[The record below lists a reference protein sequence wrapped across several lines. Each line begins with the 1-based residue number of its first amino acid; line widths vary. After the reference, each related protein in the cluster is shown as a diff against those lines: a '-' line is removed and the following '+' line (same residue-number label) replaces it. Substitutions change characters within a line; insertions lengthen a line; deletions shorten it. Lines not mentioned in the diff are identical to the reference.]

1 MIQLEVDSEL
11 DFPGFCLAASA
22 RLPLDGI
29 IGLFGPSGHGKSTL
43 LRVISGLERG
53 SRGRIA
59 LGGEV
64 WQDDAH
70 RRFVEPHRRGV
81 GYVFQ
86 DARLFAH
93 LSVRGN
99 LRFAERRAPA
109 VGPGLAFDHIAEML
123 DLGPLMQRRPS
134 TLSGGERQRVAL
146 GRALLTAPRL
156 LLLDEPLSALDLRRK
171 AEIIPYIERLRD
183 ELAVPIIYVTHSLD
197 ELSRLVRNVALM
209 SEGRIVAVG
218 PLQETM
224 ARLDLQPMT
233 GRFEAGSV
241 LEARVQGHD
250 RRYALTLLEVA
261 GQALRMPRIDAAPGS
276 TVRLRVR
283 ARDVAIALS
292 PPGGISIRNV
302 MAGRIAAVEAEPG
315 AFAEVA
321 IDLGGPWLRARIT
334 REAVDDLALAPGRP
348 VFALVKSVALDRRLL
363 APSARPA
370 ADRDEEPGGAQRDA
384 VVASGAEA
392 SARRAR

>member
-1 MIQLEVDSEL
+1 MIGLEVESEL
-11 DFPGFCLAASA
+11 DFPGFRLAASA

-29 IGLFGPSGHGKSTL
+29 MGLFGPSGHGKSTL
-43 LRVISGLERG
+43 LRVVAGLERG

-64 WQDDAH
+64 WQDDSCG
-70 RRFVEPHRRGV
+70 RFVEPHRRGV

-86 DARLFAH
+86 DARLFSH

-109 VGPGLAFDHIAEML
+109 AGPGLAFDHIAEML
-123 DLGPLMQRRPS
+123 DLGPLLPRRPS

-209 SEGRIVAVG
+209 SEGRMVAIG

-261 GQALRMPRIDAAPGS
+261 GQALRMPEIDAAPGA
-276 TVRLRVR
+276 TVRVRVR
-283 ARDVAIALS
+283 ARDVAIALTR
-292 PPGGISIRNV
+292 PEGVSIRNV
-302 MAGRIAAVEAEPG
+302 MAGRIAAVEVEPG
-315 AFAEVA
+315 PFAEVA

-334 REAVDDLALAPGRP
+334 RESVDELALAPGRP
-348 VFALVKSVALDRRLL
+348 VFALVKSVALDRRSLSGPIPVE
-363 APSARPA
+363 AETS
-370 ADRDEEPGGAQRDA
+370 DA
-384 VVASGAEA
+384 
-392 SARRAR
+392 

>member
-1 MIQLEVDSEL
+1 MIRLEVESEL
-11 DFPGFCLAASA
+11 DFPGFRLAASA
-22 RLPLDGI
+22 CLPLDGI
-29 IGLFGPSGHGKSTL
+29 MGLFGPSGHGKSTL
-43 LRVISGLERG
+43 LRIVAGLERG

-59 LGGEV
+59 QGGEI
-64 WQDDAH
+64 WQDDA
-70 RRFVEPHRRGV
+70 RGLFVPPHRRGV

-86 DARLFAH
+86 DVRLFPH

-109 VGPGLAFDHIAEML
+109 AGPGLGFGHIADML
-123 DLGPLMQRRPS
+123 DLAPLLPRRAW

-241 LEARVQGHD
+241 LEARVRGHD
-250 RRYALTLLEVA
+250 PRYALTLLEVA

-302 MAGRIAAVEAEPG
+302 MAGRIAAVEVEPG

-321 IDLGGPWLRARIT
+321 INLGGPLLRARIT
-334 REAVDDLALAPGRP
+334 REAVDELALAPGRP

-363 APSARPA
+363 VPSARPA
-370 ADRDEEPGGAQRDA
+370 ADR
-384 VVASGAEA
+384 A
-392 SARRAR
+392 SAAAIAD

>member
-1 MIQLEVDSEL
+1 MIRLEIESEL
-11 DFPGFCLAASA
+11 DFPGFRLAASA

-29 IGLFGPSGHGKSTL
+29 MGLFGPSGHGKSTL
-43 LRVISGLERG
+43 LRVVAGLERG

-64 WQDDAH
+64 WQDDAQG
-70 RRFVEPHRRGV
+70 RFVEPHRRGV

-86 DARLFAH
+86 DVRLFPH
-93 LSVRGN
+93 LSVRAN

-109 VGPGLAFDHIAEML
+109 AGPGLAFDHIAEML
-123 DLGPLMQRRPS
+123 DLGPLLPRRPS

-146 GRALLTAPRL
+146 GRALLTRPRL

-183 ELAVPIIYVTHSLD
+183 ELAVPIVYVTHSLD

-261 GQALRMPRIDAAPGS
+261 GQALRMPEIDAAPGA
-276 TVRLRVR
+276 TVRVRVR
-283 ARDVAIALS
+283 ARDVAIALTR
-292 PPGGISIRNV
+292 PEGVSIRNV
-302 MAGRIAAVEAEPG
+302 MAGRIAAVEVEPG
-315 AFAEVA
+315 PFAEVA

-334 REAVDDLALAPGRP
+334 RESVDELALAPGRS

-363 APSARPA
+363 APSARPV
-370 ADRDEEPGGAQRDA
+370 ADRAPAATVA
-384 VVASGAEA
+384 VEA
-392 SARRAR
+392 MDHR

>member
-1 MIQLEVDSEL
+1 
-11 DFPGFCLAASA
+11 
-22 RLPLDGI
+22 
-29 IGLFGPSGHGKSTL
+29 
-43 LRVISGLERG
+43 
-53 SRGRIA
+53 
-59 LGGEV
+59 
-64 WQDDAH
+64 
-70 RRFVEPHRRGV
+70 
-81 GYVFQ
+81 
-86 DARLFAH
+86 
-93 LSVRGN
+93 
-99 LRFAERRAPA
+99 
-109 VGPGLAFDHIAEML
+109 
-123 DLGPLMQRRPS
+123 LGPLLHRRPW

-183 ELAVPIIYVTHSLD
+183 ELAVPMIYVTHSLD

-224 ARLDLQPMT
+224 QRLDLQPMT

-241 LEARVQGHD
+241 LEAQVRGHD

-261 GQALRMPRIDAAPGS
+261 GQALRMPQIDAPAAS
-276 TVRLRVR
+276 TVRVRVR
-283 ARDVAIALS
+283 ARDVAIALT
-292 PPGGISIRNV
+292 PPEGVSIRNV

-321 IDLGGPWLRARIT
+321 IDLGGPLLRARIT
-334 REAVDDLALAPGRP
+334 REAVDELALAQGRP

-370 ADRDEEPGGAQRDA
+370 ADR
-384 VVASGAEA
+384 A
-392 SARRAR
+392 SAAAVAD

>member
-1 MIQLEVDSEL
+1 MIRLEVESEL
-11 DFPGFCLAASA
+11 DFPGFRLAASA
-22 RLPLDGI
+22 CLPLDGI
-29 IGLFGPSGHGKSTL
+29 MGLFGPSGHGKSTL
-43 LRVISGLERG
+43 LRIVAGLERG

-59 LGGEV
+59 QGGEI
-64 WQDDAH
+64 WQDDA
-70 RRFVEPHRRGV
+70 RGLFVPSHRRGV

-86 DARLFAH
+86 DARLFPH

-109 VGPGLAFDHIAEML
+109 AGPGLGFGNIADML
-123 DLGPLMQRRPS
+123 DLAPLLPRRPW

-241 LEARVQGHD
+241 LEARVEGHD

-261 GQALRMPRIDAAPGS
+261 GQALRMPEIDAAPGS

-283 ARDVAIALS
+283 ARDVAIALH
-292 PPGGISIRNV
+292 PPEGISIRNV

-315 AFAEVA
+315 PFAEVA
-321 IDLGGPWLRARIT
+321 IDLGGPLLRARIT
-334 REAVDDLALAPGRP
+334 RESVDELALVPGRP

-370 ADRDEEPGGAQRDA
+370 ADR
-384 VVASGAEA
+384 A
-392 SARRAR
+392 SAAALAG

>member
-1 MIQLEVDSEL
+1 MIRLEVESEL
-11 DFPGFCLAASA
+11 DFPGFRLAASA
-22 RLPLDGI
+22 CLPLDGI
-29 IGLFGPSGHGKSTL
+29 MGLFGPSGHGKSTL
-43 LRVISGLERG
+43 LRIVAGLERG

-59 LGGEV
+59 QGGEI
-64 WQDDAH
+64 WQDDA
-70 RRFVEPHRRGV
+70 RGLFVPPHRRGV

-86 DARLFAH
+86 DARLFPH

-109 VGPGLAFDHIAEML
+109 AGPGLGFGHIADML
-123 DLGPLMQRRPS
+123 DLAPLLPRRAW

-241 LEARVQGHD
+241 LEARVRGHD
-250 RRYALTLLEVA
+250 PRYALTLLEVA

-302 MAGRIAAVEAEPG
+302 MAGRIAAVEVEPG

-321 IDLGGPWLRARIT
+321 INLGGPLLRARIT
-334 REAVDDLALAPGRP
+334 REAVDELALAPGRP

-363 APSARPA
+363 VPSARPA
-370 ADRDEEPGGAQRDA
+370 ADR
-384 VVASGAEA
+384 A
-392 SARRAR
+392 SAAAIAD

>member
-1 MIQLEVDSEL
+1 MIRLEVESEL
-11 DFPGFCLAASA
+11 DFPGFRLAASA
-22 RLPLDGI
+22 CLPLDGI
-29 IGLFGPSGHGKSTL
+29 MGLFGPSGHGKSTL
-43 LRVISGLERG
+43 LRIVAGLERG

-59 LGGEV
+59 QGGEI
-64 WQDDAH
+64 WQDDA
-70 RRFVEPHRRGV
+70 RGLFVPPHRRGI

-86 DARLFAH
+86 DARLFPH

-109 VGPGLAFDHIAEML
+109 AGPGLGFGHIADML
-123 DLGPLMQRRPS
+123 DLAPLLPRRAW

-241 LEARVQGHD
+241 LEARVRGHD
-250 RRYALTLLEVA
+250 PRYALTLLEVA

-302 MAGRIAAVEAEPG
+302 MAGRIAAVEVEPG

-321 IDLGGPWLRARIT
+321 INLGGPLLRARIT
-334 REAVDDLALAPGRP
+334 REAVDELALAPGRP

-363 APSARPA
+363 VPSARPA
-370 ADRDEEPGGAQRDA
+370 ADR
-384 VVASGAEA
+384 A
-392 SARRAR
+392 SAAAIAD